1 MNAVIEECPI
11 FRVNLEMSIEIYNRV
26 VVRNKMLCL
35 TYDMK
40 RMFTVCMLLTNATDM
55 QILKCPVA
63 SKYIKTAR
71 FKRQPQPVN
80 QSVGLLL

>member
-11 FRVNLEMSIEIYNRV
+11 FRANLEMSIEIYNRV
-26 VVRNKMLCL
+26 VARIKMLCL

-40 RMFTVCMLLTNATDM
+40 RILTVCLLLVNATNI

-63 SKYIKTAR
+63 SKYIKTVR
-71 FKRQPQPVN
+71 FKRQLQPVN
-80 QSVGLLL
+80 QIAGLLL